1 LATPRK
7 PPSWVFV
14 SVNSATA
21 ASPASG
27 RNDDSGVGTGEK
39 VLVSCIII
47 ATTSLRR
54 AMGAPPAG
62 SVDELAV
69 SEYGEW
75 GYRRRVRGPSGWQ
88 RNVWALS
95 LSVFIA
101 FVGFQFFSPFLPLYV
116 RELGV
121 TDPAAIALWSGVLAA
136 VTPTVSGLLAPL
148 FGRLADR
155 FGRKMMLIRSLA
167 GFTVII
173 AAMGLV
179 TSVQQLFAAR
189 FLQGLFAG
197 FTPMA
202 MAVASVSA
210 PREKV
215 ATAIARVQ
223 GAQLLSVAVG
233 PAIGGLAATH
243 LGIRPA
249 FYVTAALCAVSLI
262 ALVFL
267 FEEQRAAPAGAAS
280 ARPRSAPFREFL
292 GQPHF
297 VPVMALLVIAQ
308 FIDRGLA
315 LVIPLQVAHM
325 AEVAAP
331 ASTSGLIISAAAVG
345 ATLSASLAAR
355 LSAVVPTGQ
364 LLFGQLVA
372 GGAFCAAMA
381 LAQGWVSLLVLRV
394 LVALCLGGALTL
406 AYALGGMIVA
416 AEARGRAFGW
426 LAMGVQLGTAAS
438 PLLTGALAAASLRAA
453 YFLDGALAWVGA
465 LVLVFF
471 ARDLLRR
478 RERAEG

>member
-1 LATPRK
+1 
-7 PPSWVFV
+7 
-14 SVNSATA
+14 
-21 ASPASG
+21 
-27 RNDDSGVGTGEK
+27 
-39 VLVSCIII
+39 
-47 ATTSLRR
+47 
-54 AMGAPPAG
+54 
-62 SVDELAV
+62 
-69 SEYGEW
+69 
-75 GYRRRVRGPSGWQ
+75 
-88 RNVWALS
+88 VWALS

-116 RELGV
+116 QELGI
-121 TDPAAIALWSGVLAA
+121 TDPAAVALWSGLLAA

-233 PAIGGLAATH
+233 PAVGGLAAEH

-262 ALVFL
+262 ALIFL
-267 FEEQRAAPAGAAS
+267 FEEQRSPPPGDTP

-297 VPVMALLVIAQ
+297 IPVMGLLVIAQ

-315 LVIPLQVAHM
+315 LVVPLQVAHM
-325 AEVAAP
+325 PEVTAP
-331 ASTSGLIISAAAVG
+331 AATSGIIIAAAAVG

-355 LSAVVPTGQ
+355 LSAAMPAGQ
-364 LLFGQLVA
+364 LLFIQLCA
-372 GGAFCAAMA
+372 GGVLCAAMA
-381 LAQGWVSLLVLRV
+381 FAAGWVSLLVVRV

-416 AEARGRAFGW
+416 PEARGAAFGW
-426 LAMGVQLGTAAS
+426 LALGVQIGTAAS
-438 PLLTGALAAASLRAA
+438 PLLTGALAAASIRGA
-453 YFLDGALAWVGA
+453 YFLDGALAWLGA
-465 LVLVFF
+465 LILLFA

-478 RERAEG
+478 RERPEG